1 MSARSPGTRHRFRLF
16 GLLVLGTLAGALVGC
31 QRKPPQAA
39 PAVVPTIPVSHPIE
53 REVTDF
59 AEYTGRTDAVESVSV
74 RARVTGE
81 LQAMPFGEGTEVR
94 GPKRLGWITLYPG
107 DLLFRIDPEPYRA
120 MVDQAEGQLQLYKA
134 QRVLAGLNYEQNK
147 QAYDVGAGSISQ
159 LNLDKANIDSADARI
174 RTAEAALKSAR
185 LNLAYTEI
193 RAPISGRVSRYYY
206 TPGNLVS
213 ENQTLLTTIVSMEK
227 MYGYFDVEER
237 TFQRLLGGSTGTL
250 STVIVRMAIEGETGF
265 PHRGKLDFINNQVN
279 PSTGTIALRA
289 VFDNERA
296 KNGMWKLLPGMFVRV
311 RLELGGSYQA
321 ALVVDKAIGSDQG
334 LKFVYVVDA
343 ENKVQYRRVKTGA
356 LQEDGLR
363 VIDPYKPGTD
373 KEPESGVKP
382 TEWVVV
388 GGLPQLRPRL
398 EIKPEQGAM
407 PTATSG
413 GDAPPRRPKKQ

>member
-1 MSARSPGTRHRFRLF
+1 MPTSPPNRPPRTRFL
-16 GLLVLGTLAGALVGC
+16 GLLVLGALAGVLVGC
-31 QRKPPQAA
+31 QRKPPQAP
-39 PAVVPTIPVSHPIE
+39 PAVTPTIPVSHPIE

-81 LQAMPFGEGTEVR
+81 LQAVPFGEGTEVR
-94 GPKRLGWITLYPG
+94 GPKRLGWITLFPG
-107 DLLFRIDPEPYRA
+107 DLLFQIDPEPYRA

-134 QRVLAGLNYEQNK
+134 QRVLAGLNYDQDK
-147 QAYDVGAGSISQ
+147 QAYDAGAGSISQ
-159 LNLDKANIDSADARI
+159 INLDKANVDSADARI
-174 RTAEAALKSAR
+174 RTAEAALKSAK

-237 TFQRLLGGSTGTL
+237 TFQRLVGGSTSL
-250 STVIVRMAIEGETGF
+250 LPTVAVRMAIEGETGF

-279 PSTGTIALRA
+279 PSTGTIAIRA

-296 KNGMWKLLPGMFVRV
+296 KGGMWKLLPGMFVRV
-311 RLELGGSYQA
+311 RIDLGGAYRS
-321 ALVVDKAIGSDQG
+321 ALVIDRAIGSDQG
-334 LKFVYVVDA
+334 LKFVYAVDG

-363 VIDPYKPGTD
+363 VIEPYKPGTD
-373 KEPESGVKP
+373 KEPESGVKS

-388 GGLPQLRPRL
+388 GGLPQLRPRA
-398 EIKPEQGAM
+398 EIKPEQIAM
-407 PTATSG
+407 PTTLSG
-413 GDAPPRRPKKQ
+413 GDSTPRRPKKQ